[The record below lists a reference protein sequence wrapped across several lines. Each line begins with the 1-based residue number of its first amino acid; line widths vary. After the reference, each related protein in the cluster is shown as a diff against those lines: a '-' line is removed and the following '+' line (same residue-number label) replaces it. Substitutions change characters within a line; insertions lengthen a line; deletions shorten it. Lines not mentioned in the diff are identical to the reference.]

1 MPLLSSTVEDR
12 DLLAQ
17 VVAVSADAIFSEDLD
32 GVVTSWNAAAERVYG
47 VTAEA
52 MLGRSAGDLLPEE
65 TATELVEGG
74 GRALAGE
81 RVERFDSW
89 HLRPDGRHIAV
100 SVTMSPLRRGD
111 GDVIGVATSVQD
123 VTERVRLAAELEDLQ
138 RALATQK
145 VRDGAAALD
154 CLMRR
159 GEHADA
165 QRPDLV
171 ILDLNLPK
179 MNGHEVLAAMREEPE
194 LRRIA
199 VAVLTTSGAEAD
211 VVETYDL
218 GANCYLTK
226 PVDMEQFIRVVQAVD
241 DFWLGMVR
249 LPRS

>member
-1 MPLLSSTVEDR
+1 MTTAQLMRILLVEDSLP
-12 DLLAQ
+12 DIELTLEALSEAK
-17 VVAVSADAIFSEDLD
+17 VANE
-32 GVVTSWNAAAERVYG
+32 VTV
-47 VTAEA
+47 
-52 MLGRSAGDLLPEE
+52 
-65 TATELVEGG
+65 
-74 GRALAGE
+74 
-81 RVERFDSW
+81 
-89 HLRPDGRHIAV
+89 
-100 SVTMSPLRRGD
+100 
-111 GDVIGVATSVQD
+111 
-123 VTERVRLAAELEDLQ
+123 
-138 RALATQK
+138 

-159 GEHADA
+159 GEHAEA

-179 MNGHEVLAAMREEPE
+179 MNGHEVLAAMREDPE

-211 VVETYDL
+211 VVKTYDL

-226 PVDMEQFIRVVQAVD
+226 PVDLEQFMRVVQAVD